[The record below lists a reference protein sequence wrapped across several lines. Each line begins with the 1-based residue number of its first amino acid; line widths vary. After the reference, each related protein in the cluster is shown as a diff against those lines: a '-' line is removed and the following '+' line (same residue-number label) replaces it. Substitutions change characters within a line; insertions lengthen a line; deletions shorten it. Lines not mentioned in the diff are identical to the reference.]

1 MHLLVSH
8 FKDLLAV
15 LSQESIYRSGLSPQS
30 GGKMSSEHKM
40 PGHEPMRCLPIARKV
55 LKFRAVCTQRMS
67 PLLCPEPFT
76 GSLVVVVWW
85 DKFTLISV
93 QYQTKLDNS
102 TRMELNLNLALAGT
116 YAELGYEIVLNK

>member
-1 MHLLVSH
+1 MTG
-8 FKDLLAV
+8 
-15 LSQESIYRSGLSPQS
+15 Y
-30 GGKMSSEHKM
+30 
-40 PGHEPMRCLPIARKV
+40 EPMRCLPIARKV

-116 YAELGYEIVLNK
+116 YAELGYEIVLNKK